1 MVGKFIK
8 AVVLPYNFPKVTRWG
23 SALVKFKS
31 TLLSNHNIPSANDIS
46 IYCKNESLDFVAS
59 LSIALIS
66 NCIYLFWLID
76 CYNFIQLH

>member
-8 AVVLPYNFPKVTRWG
+8 VVVLPYNFPKVTRWG

-46 IYCKNESLDFVAS
+46 IYCKNESLDFVTS
-59 LSIALIS
+59 LSIAFIS